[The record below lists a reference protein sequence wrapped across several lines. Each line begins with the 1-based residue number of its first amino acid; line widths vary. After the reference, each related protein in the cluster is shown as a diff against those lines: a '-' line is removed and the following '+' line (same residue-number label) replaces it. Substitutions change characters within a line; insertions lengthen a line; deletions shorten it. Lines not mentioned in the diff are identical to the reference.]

1 MEAVLSPCSCQALQR
16 FLGTLNDRV
25 LRLESSI
32 TTINEAVDVRATK
45 AELHTFLVSCQQR
58 LEALE
63 VSSRA
68 LHQAITLPDDLVR

>member
-1 MEAVLSPCSCQALQR
+1 
-16 FLGTLNDRV
+16 
-25 LRLESSI
+25 
-32 TTINEAVDVRATK
+32 VDVRATK